1 MAFGDRIA
9 QINGDQTQPSFTGI
23 TGQKAEYDDDESA
36 EKEE

>member
-23 TGQKAEYDDDESA
+23 TGLKAEYDDESA